1 MAQERLPWVQKMIMA
16 QSPEERKEPL
26 SKIGPMQKGDF
37 QEIFRVME
45 GKPVTIRLIDPPLHE
60 FLPSLEELLVE
71 VTTLRVKGVTGPELE
86 EKEKL
91 LKVVQGMH
99 ENNPML
105 GLRGCRVGILYPD
118 IVEMQVRA
126 IIEAA
131 CELSQEGVKV
141 IPEIMI
147 PLVGHRNEIMILKE
161 KLDEVARKVIDKYKV
176 DVTYSFGTMIEVPRA
191 ALVADQIAE
200 YAEFFSFGTN
210 DLTQMTFGYS
220 RDDAEGKFL
229 FFYEENGI
237 LKENPFQVIDQEG
250 VGQLMRMGV
259 EKGRSSR
266 PDLKCGICGEH
277 GGEPESVKFCHEI
290 GLDYVSCS
298 PFRVPIARLAAA
310 HAALGS
316 EEGKKFNV

>member
-1 MAQERLPWVQKMIMA
+1 MIMA

-37 QEIFRVME
+37 KEIFRVME

-161 KLDEVARKVIDKYKV
+161 KLDEVAREVIDNYKA
-176 DVTYSFGTMIEVPRA
+176 DVNYSFGTMIEVPRA

-237 LKENPFQVIDQEG
+237 LEENPFQVIDQEG

>member
-1 MAQERLPWVQKMIMA
+1 
-16 QSPEERKEPL
+16 
-26 SKIGPMQKGDF
+26 
-37 QEIFRVME
+37 
-45 GKPVTIRLIDPPLHE
+45 
-60 FLPSLEELLVE
+60 
-71 VTTLRVKGVTGPELE
+71 
-86 EKEKL
+86 
-91 LKVVQGMH
+91 
-99 ENNPML
+99 
-105 GLRGCRVGILYPD
+105 
-118 IVEMQVRA
+118 
-126 IIEAA
+126 
-131 CELSQEGVKV
+131 
-141 IPEIMI
+141 
-147 PLVGHRNEIMILKE
+147 
-161 KLDEVARKVIDKYKV
+161 
-176 DVTYSFGTMIEVPRA
+176 
-191 ALVADQIAE
+191 VADQIAE

-237 LKENPFQVIDQEG
+237 LEENPFQVIDQEG